1 MDNGSLK
8 SPVVP
13 SLKMNDYLGRN
24 LSKSFYILSHTF
36 HQEMCNNIYHFKNNL
51 ASFSWTLIIVW
62 VPSGELEK
70 IESGNPIDIY
80 QACLLFLMLCDI
92 ETPIARVGNYIC
104 IKA

>member
-13 SLKMNDYLGRN
+13 SLKMNDYLSRN
-24 LSKSFYILSHTF
+24 LSKSFYLPSHTF
-36 HQEMCNNIYHFKNNL
+36 HQGMCNNIYRFKNYL
-51 ASFSWTLIIVW
+51 ASFSWTLIIVCI
-62 VPSGELEK
+62 PSGELEK
-70 IESGNPIDIY
+70 IGSGDPIDMY

-92 ETPIARVGNYIC
+92 ETPLARVGNYIC

>member
-36 HQEMCNNIYHFKNNL
+36 HQEMCNNIYHFKNDL
-51 ASFSWTLIIVW
+51 ASFS
-62 VPSGELEK
+62 
-70 IESGNPIDIY
+70 
-80 QACLLFLMLCDI
+80 
-92 ETPIARVGNYIC
+92 
-104 IKA
+104 